1 MKKCLVIVG
10 LFLLSSATGAIASP
24 GILFGLSYNFGGS
37 VGLSLKVLSTNKE
50 NHGALAVGT
59 SYYPLTKK
67 FGLDTGVAYLT
78 KDAAV
83 SLGWDFLGNKP
94 QVGVGYV
101 NTKKTHDAGPPPAA
115 PR

>member
-1 MKKCLVIVG
+1 MKKYLVFLG
-10 LFLLSSATGAIASP
+10 LFLLSSATTAIANP

-50 NHGALAVGT
+50 HHGALAVGT

-67 FGLDTGVAYLT
+67 FGLDAGAAYLT

-83 SLGWDFLGNKP
+83 SLDWDFLNNTP
-94 QVGVGYV
+94 QVGVGYI
-101 NTKKTHDAGPPPAA
+101 NTQKAYDAPPPLT
-115 PR
+115 RRT